1 MFDKL
6 SRVSFD
12 SLSSLSQRAL
22 NEGIQQQQS
31 ICMSVNDPLCFSCG
45 FRLNALC
52 KLKFVTHTLR
62 RLVAL
67 FCVACCQL
75 SLKLFYTIHITFPQF
90 SHFPGRTKRQE
101 ESVNRGKKRRRG
113 KMWKCFFVWALQ
125 ARKLWKL
132 KPFSYTQ
139 REFFSH
145 PRTHTHEQICYVLIP
160 AQALSSATCY
170 TVVKQQSLSKF
181 TDSSSS
187 PWDTDTVSDPV
198 EFLRQLFRIYVCF
211 SASDVMEWKMCE
223 IHATHNSTLLKINPH
238 GNEGFSGEASM
249 AGSVFASCRKK
260 CQKCLSF
267 TSILL
272 RLFAAVSRHLI
283 FSEGGCL
290 LCIFHIYIA
299 SDHKRHNHLFFLW
312 CLPYSPNRPPLTRLK
327 CRPVNQIVRACQNST
342 RTSRLSFFMVNEK
355 FIFKT
360 IVKFVC
366 QVAIFYFVLYHDL
379 LARAWNVE
387 FCPN

>member
-1 MFDKL
+1 
-6 SRVSFD
+6 
-12 SLSSLSQRAL
+12 
-22 NEGIQQQQS
+22 
-31 ICMSVNDPLCFSCG
+31 
-45 FRLNALC
+45 
-52 KLKFVTHTLR
+52 
-62 RLVAL
+62 
-67 FCVACCQL
+67 
-75 SLKLFYTIHITFPQF
+75 
-90 SHFPGRTKRQE
+90 
-101 ESVNRGKKRRRG
+101 
-113 KMWKCFFVWALQ
+113 MWKCFFVWALQ

-211 SASDVMEWKMCE
+211 SASDVMEWKCVKFMQHTIQPCWKL
-223 IHATHNSTLLKINPH
+223 IHMEMKAFPVKLRWQDLSLRVVGKTVRNVWVSHRFCCVCLL
-238 GNEGFSGEASM
+238 
-249 AGSVFASCRKK
+249 
-260 CQKCLSF
+260 LSLAISSF
-267 TSILL
+267 L
-272 RLFAAVSRHLI
+272 RD
-283 FSEGGCL
+283 GCL

-387 FCPN
+387 FRPN